1 MSPVVHVRGLSK
13 TFRGVKALDGI
24 NLDIEEGLIYG
35 LAGRNGAGKT
45 TLLTALTGQTL
56 PDKGSQIELFGQKL
70 SAATVARTHLQRTN
84 QSYPE
89 DLRVFQLLQM
99 GRLAHPNWDQAFA
112 LSMLVDFEIPLK
124 ARARRLSDGQKSAL
138 GIAVALASR
147 AELTLM
153 DEPYTGLDPVART
166 LFYDRLLEDF
176 SNHPRTFIISTH
188 LIGEIAPML
197 NRMIL
202 IDKGKLAFTGET
214 EDATYTAHE
223 IAGSQ
228 DAVSVYLAKTS
239 LGGFVVRDRAI
250 GSMRSAVVASTL
262 TAENKALATKLG
274 VGIQPVSLQDT
285 VAAHSSRKNTDHI
298 TQGEL
303 S

>member
-1 MSPVVHVRGLSK
+1 MNTIARTQNLSK
-13 TFRGVKALDGI
+13 TFRGTKALDGI
-24 NLDIEEGLIYG
+24 NLEIEEGLIYG

-56 PDKGSQIELFGQKL
+56 PDKGSQIELFGQSL
-70 SAATVARTHLQRTN
+70 NATTIARTHLQRTN
-84 QSYPE
+84 QSYPD
-89 DLRVFQLLQM
+89 DLRVFQVLKM
-99 GRLAHPNWDQAFA
+99 GRLAHPNWDQSLA
-112 LSMLVDFEIPLK
+112 LSLLLDFEIPFK

-147 AELTLM
+147 ADLTLM
-153 DEPYTGLDPVART
+153 DEPYTGLDPVARA

-176 SNHPRTFIISTH
+176 SAHPRTFIISTH
-188 LIGEIAPML
+188 LLDEISPLL
-197 NRMIL
+197 NRVIL
-202 IDKGKLAFTGET
+202 IDRGELVFTGDA

-223 IAGSQ
+223 VAGNQ

-239 LGGFVVRDRAI
+239 LEGFVVRDRAI
-250 GSMRSAVVASTL
+250 GSMRSLVVAAAL
-262 TAENKALATKLG
+262 TAENEELAGKLG
-274 VGIQPVSLQDT
+274 VGVQPVSLQDT
-285 VAAHSSRKNTDHI
+285 VAAHSRKNTDQI

>member
-1 MSPVVHVRGLSK
+1 MNPIVRTQKLSK
-13 TFRGVKALDGI
+13 TFRGAKALDGI
-24 NLDIEEGLIYG
+24 SLEIEEGLIYG

-56 PDKGSQIELFGQKL
+56 PDNGSQIELFGQKL
-70 SAATVARTHLQRTN
+70 NAATIARTHLQRTN

-89 DLRVFQLLQM
+89 DLRVFQVLTM
-99 GRLAHPNWDQAFA
+99 GRLAHPNWDQSLA
-112 LSMLVDFEIPLK
+112 LSLLIDFEIPLK

-147 AELTLM
+147 ADLTLM
-153 DEPYTGLDPVART
+153 DEPYTGLDPVARA

-176 SNHPRTFIISTH
+176 SAHPRTFIISTH
-188 LIGEIAPML
+188 LIGEIAPLL
-197 NRMIL
+197 NRIIL
-202 IDKGKLAFTGET
+202 IDRGELVFTGDA

-223 IAGSQ
+223 IAGNQ

-239 LGGFVVRDRAI
+239 LEGFVVRDRAI
-250 GSMRSAVVASTL
+250 GSMRSAVVASAL
-262 TAENKALATKLG
+262 TAENEELAGKLG
-274 VGIQPVSLQDT
+274 VGIQPVLLQDT
-285 VAAHSSRKNTDHI
+285 VAAHSRNKTDLT